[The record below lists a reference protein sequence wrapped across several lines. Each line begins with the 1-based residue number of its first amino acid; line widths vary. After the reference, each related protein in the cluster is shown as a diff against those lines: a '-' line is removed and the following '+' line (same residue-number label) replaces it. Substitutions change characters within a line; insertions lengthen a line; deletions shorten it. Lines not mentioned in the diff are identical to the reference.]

1 MKLSRHVLLLVV
13 VVAAV
18 LSCAHAMPQ
27 PQFHIRPPMNWIN
40 DPNGPYR
47 DAVTGRAHLYM
58 QYNPYGSLWGNMT
71 WYHVTS
77 NDYVKW
83 RREGLAINNEVW
95 YNIGGVFSGGMVD
108 NNFTNPVVVY
118 TCVDDWT
125 VQRQCIANPLKAD
138 LDGQRMF
145 LHFKESALNPIL
157 TEYDVPGLVGIDNF
171 RDPTDWWLDPANPDQ
186 WLIGFSARAEDG
198 EGDNAHIV
206 AFSTPDPSF
215 QSGYNFSHFLYT
227 YEYDPDH
234 MFECP
239 DFYKLNGY
247 PEHFI
252 KLSTMPP
259 HRDYMV
265 YGTYAADRTSGKYV
279 FTADPTRTF
288 TFTDYGPRYASKSSF
303 DPIKGHR
310 MYWGWLEE
318 ELTNDQ
324 ILAQGWSGVQSLMRY
339 MKYDTVEKKLK
350 FPPADELKGLRL
362 QKVVNTL
369 SAPVNSTPTVLV
381 PAGGSATRFHEIVAR
396 FTLSDATVFN
406 GETYYTDDTAPEF
419 GLMIRGNSD
428 MSKYTTVSV
437 KMPAATASPI
447 TGEAQDTTYSVFK
460 TFVPPSGTTC
470 ASQCALERT
479 CESWTSDGTTCK
491 LYWMYSAR
499 VSAAGSTSGTVNEP
513 WLYFGRDVSGS
524 TGYTTPL
531 HGRAPITKTTPNFVE
546 LHVYVDD
553 SVVEVFKDDGLETLS
568 GHIYLEANPDQTGI
582 AVFAKNLDGVTASID
597 VYTMD
602 DIWEGPAPPTVVDN
616 FTNSLNA
623 LLTTLVD

>member
-1 MKLSRHVLLLVV
+1 MELSRRVLLLVV
-13 VVAAV
+13 MVAAL
-18 LSCAHAMPQ
+18 LSFAHAMPQ

-58 QYNPYGSLWGNMT
+58 QYNPWGALWGNMS

-77 NDYVKW
+77 DDYVKW
-83 RREGLAINNEVW
+83 RREGVSMYNDVW
-95 YNIGGVFSGGMVD
+95 YDIGGVFSGGMVD
-108 NNFTNPVVVY
+108 NNFTVPVVVY

-145 LHFKESALNPIL
+145 LHFTQSAQNPIL

-171 RDPTDWWLDPANPDQ
+171 RDPTDWWVDPANPDQ
-186 WLIGFSARAEDG
+186 WLIAFAARAEDS
-198 EGDNAHIV
+198 EGDNAHV
-206 AFSTPDPSF
+206 VVFSTPDPSF

-239 DFYKLNGY
+239 DFFKLNDY
-247 PEHFI
+247 SEHFI

-265 YGTYAADRTSGKYV
+265 YGDYALDKDTGKYV
-279 FTADPTRTF
+279 FTADPKRTF
-288 TFTDYGPRYASKSSF
+288 TLTDYGPRYASKSFF

-310 MYWGWLEE
+310 IDWGWLEE

-324 ILAQGWSGVQSLMRY
+324 ILAQGWSGVQTLMRY
-339 MKYDTVEKKLK
+339 IKYDTVEQRLK
-350 FPPADELKGLRL
+350 FPPADELRGLRL
-362 QKVVNTL
+362 EKVVNEL
-369 SAPVNSTPTVLV
+369 SVSVNSTPLVLA

-437 KMPAATASPI
+437 KMPAATATPI
-447 TGEAQDTTYSVFK
+447 ADEAQDTTYSVFK

-499 VSAAGSTSGTVNEP
+499 VSATGSTSGTVNEP

-524 TGYTTPL
+524 TGYTNSL

-582 AVFAKNLDGVTASID
+582 AVYAKNLDGVTASID

-616 FTNSLNA
+616 FTDSLNA
-623 LLTTLVD
+623 LLTNLIN